1 MAIPAERTNES
12 VGQAGYIATTA
23 VWQKL
28 SSYRELSARALVRL
42 LKQPILHRWLFW
54 CTLHAMRT
62 TLVAVTLLLALC
74 ASAEANWFNKSEQ
87 YLAGCQN
94 EAERRYFKDTSSND
108 VRRHIHLC
116 MLAHGYAFKSGCDK
130 AGWLDPGCY
139 RLKYKTEGR

>member
-1 MAIPAERTNES
+1 
-12 VGQAGYIATTA
+12 
-23 VWQKL
+23 
-28 SSYRELSARALVRL
+28 
-42 LKQPILHRWLFW
+42 
-54 CTLHAMRT
+54 MRT

-116 MLAHGYAFKSGCDK
+116 MLAHGYAFKSRCDK

>member
-1 MAIPAERTNES
+1 
-12 VGQAGYIATTA
+12 
-23 VWQKL
+23 
-28 SSYRELSARALVRL
+28 
-42 LKQPILHRWLFW
+42 
-54 CTLHAMRT
+54 MRT
-62 TLVAVTLLLALC
+62 TLVAVILHLSLC

-87 YLAGCQN
+87 YMAGCQS

-116 MLAHGYAFKSGCDK
+116 MLAHGYAFKTGCHE